1 MLFRSQNTMNQHL
14 SSEAIQTLVNHLPDH
29 VKIALFEK
37 AAELD
42 CPIEAAIEM
51 AIASFLDDEAF
62 SFEDCL
68 LSQRQ

>member
-1 MLFRSQNTMNQHL
+1 MHQHL
-14 SSEAIQTLVNHLPDH
+14 SSEAIQTLVNHLPDY
-29 VKIALFEK
+29 VKIALLEK

-68 LSQRQ
+68 LSQRIANDFHG

>member
-1 MLFRSQNTMNQHL
+1 MHQNL

-29 VKIALFEK
+29 VKIGLLEK

-68 LSQRQ
+68 LNRRIEN